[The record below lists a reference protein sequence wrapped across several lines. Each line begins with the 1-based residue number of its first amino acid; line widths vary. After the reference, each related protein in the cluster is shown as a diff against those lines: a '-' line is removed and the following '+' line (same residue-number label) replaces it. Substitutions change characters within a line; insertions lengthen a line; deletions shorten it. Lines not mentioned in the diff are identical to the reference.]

1 MRMLFIGDP
10 LLVDGYRLAGIDS
23 IAVNSPESL
32 IESLKTSVTKD
43 GLAIIL
49 LDQDYASKVKEEVYN
64 IKLKRE
70 LPVIIEVPGRH
81 TAAEVDLKATVSR
94 IMGVKI

>member
-10 LLVDGYRLAGIDS
+10 LLVDGYRLAGIDA
-23 IAVNSPESL
+23 IAVSSPESFL
-32 IESLKTSVTKD
+32 ESLKASVTKE
-43 GLAIIL
+43 GLGIIL
-49 LDQDYASKVKEEVYN
+49 LDQDYASKVKDEVYN

-70 LPVIIEVPGRH
+70 LPVLIEVPGRR